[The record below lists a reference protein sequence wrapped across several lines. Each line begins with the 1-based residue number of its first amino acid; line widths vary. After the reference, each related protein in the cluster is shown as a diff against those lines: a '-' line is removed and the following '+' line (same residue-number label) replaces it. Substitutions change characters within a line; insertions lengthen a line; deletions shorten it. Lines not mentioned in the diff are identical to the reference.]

1 MNYCHLY
8 SLLILKKI
16 LQIPSILPA
25 SLEKR
30 DYVINELVETE
41 RNYLDVLGGLQ
52 RSFMRPLAS
61 FIRED
66 DFKII
71 FAYIKVSEIYKII
84 IKKFFKS

>member
-1 MNYCHLY
+1 MRVK
-8 SLLILKKI
+8 SKI
-16 LQIPSILPA
+16 ICSLQISSSLPA

-52 RSFMRPLAS
+52 RSFMRPLATV
-61 FIRED
+61 IKED

-71 FAYIKVSEIYKII
+71 FAYIKVR
-84 IKKFFKS
+84 F